1 MHWCWGLPGKLKSCT
16 QGRPPPCHFGARRAP
31 KWSAPPGHVV
41 FTTDCCTGVGDC
53 QETWANL
60 AQTAGV
66 GWLGAGRRAARIPG
80 IHIYIYIHIFVC
92 FALPWGAA
100 APQTPRLTLGFYR
113 FPRPHCWG
121 AAAHQTHG
129 GTCRG
134 LLPPPNPQPL
144 PTLSS
149 PRQVPRPTLS

>member
-80 IHIYIYIHIFVC
+80 IHIYIYIYIFLFVSPSLGGLRRPRHP
-92 FALPWGAA
+92 ALLWGSTA
-100 APQTPRLTLGFYR
+100 
-113 FPRPHCWG
+113 FPDPT
-121 AAAHQTHG
+121 AG
-129 GTCRG
+129 G
-134 LLPPPNPQPL
+134 LPPTRPTGAPAVGCSLPLTPNPFP
-144 PTLSS
+144 PFP
-149 PRQVPRPTLS
+149 PRGKCLAPP